1 MNTWQQKNPFL
12 AMLATV
18 DDQEAD
24 NAGAGINNPHQQQ
37 FSSNLKLPKFWS
49 VAPAILFARAELRF
63 EGTKVLS

>member
-37 FSSNLKLPKFWS
+37 FSSNLKLPKF
-49 VAPAILFARAELRF
+49 
-63 EGTKVLS
+63 